1 MYSSIR
7 AKRVIN
13 AFINCVKTGVYS
25 EDYAITLI
33 EDEGKYG
40 YLSDSDKEMFYESLE
55 TEEEAEEA
63 APDDGQGNC

>member
-7 AKRVIN
+7 SKRVIN

-25 EDYAITLI
+25 ADYAITLI

-40 YLSDSDKEMFYESLE
+40 YLSDSDKEIFYAALE
-55 TEEEAEEA
+55 TEETAAEVEA
-63 APDDGQGNC
+63 

>member
-13 AFINCVKTGVYS
+13 AFINCVKAGVYS

-33 EDEGKYG
+33 EDAGKYG
-40 YLSDSDKEMFYESLE
+40 YLTDSDKEIFYAALE
-55 TEEEAEEA
+55 PEETAAEEVIPDEAE
-63 APDDGQGNC
+63 